1 MKIRAVIYS
10 LILASA
16 ALSVCSCSKDVDDG
30 QIKDFIQKKY
40 YSENY
45 SSERIKSVSIND
57 RETDRKEENEEIWC
71 TVISEDAESEFTRFF
86 YLTAEGSN
94 GKDWKLN
101 NISKDNT
108 GSWKSVPINGMSENS
123 IIRSIYGK
131 NVSVGS
137 GNYQWNINRSSLVG
151 FQITKRK
158 SKINSGTDD
167 VYATVSLKT
176 DIMKVSVPVHIRY
189 EYDNGW
195 KIDNFETL
203 KEVEPVYLSGQAPTI
218 RNEKLIEDICSYQ
231 LTVGGYYSEQNI
243 TMDPEKIKNFEITGS
258 ETTLQGY
265 HYNAD
270 CSFDYEIN
278 SVLIKVLASVS
289 YDYNEAE
296 DLWNC
301 KYVSYSSESVE
312 KADLTGVWNGSYY
325 GIDGKSDFSLNISKQ
340 DDSGNLTAVF
350 TYPTVKDEEGNIVS
364 SGSFNMTGKLR
375 KDDLSFSL
383 KGTDW
388 IEYTEG
394 LELFSLTG
402 QYKPENGEIQSTS
415 GYTFSA
421 SR

>member
-1 MKIRAVIYS
+1 MKSRAVIYTV
-10 LILASA
+10 ILASVI
-16 ALSVCSCSKDVDDG
+16 LSASSCSKEVNDV
-30 QIKDFIQKKY
+30 QIQDFIQKKY

-45 SSERIKSVSIND
+45 SSEKIKSVSIND

-71 TVISEDAESEFTRFF
+71 TVVSEDEESEFTRFF
-86 YLTAEGSN
+86 YLTAEGEN

-108 GSWKSVPINGMSENS
+108 GSWKSVPINGMNEKS
-123 IIRSIYGK
+123 IIRSIYGQ

-137 GNYQWNINRSSLVG
+137 GNYQWQITRSSLVG
-151 FQITKRK
+151 FQITKRR
-158 SKINSGTDD
+158 SKINAGTDD

-176 DIMKVSVPVHIRY
+176 AIMKVSVPVHIKY

-195 KIDNFETL
+195 KMDNFETL
-203 KEVEPVYLSGQAPTI
+203 KEVEPVYLEGQAPTI
-218 RNEKLIEDICSYQ
+218 KNEKLIEDICSYQ

-243 TMDPEKIKNFEITGS
+243 TMKPENIKNFEITGS

-270 CSFDYEIN
+270 CSFECDLN
-278 SVLIKVLASVS
+278 SVLIKATASVS

-296 DLWNC
+296 DTWNC
-301 KYVSYSSESVE
+301 KYVSYASQSVE
-312 KADLTGVWNGSYY
+312 KADLTGIWNGSYY
-325 GIDGKSDFSLNISKQ
+325 GIDGQSDFSLNISGQ
-340 DDSGNLTAVF
+340 DDNGTLKAVF
-350 TYPTVKDEEGNIVS
+350 TFPDVKDEEGNTVS
-364 SGSFNMTGKLR
+364 GGSFNMTGKLR

-388 IEYTEG
+388 INFYEG
-394 LELFSLTG
+394 QEMLSLTG
-402 QYKPENGEIQSTS
+402 QYMLENGQIQSTS